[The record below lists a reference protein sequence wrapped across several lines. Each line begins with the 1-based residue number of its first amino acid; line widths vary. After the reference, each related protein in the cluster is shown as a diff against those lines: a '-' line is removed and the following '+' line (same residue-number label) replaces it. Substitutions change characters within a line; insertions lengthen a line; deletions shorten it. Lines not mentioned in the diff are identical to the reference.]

1 MPYGQ
6 PINIFLANSKKKK
19 LQWPDLAELRS
30 ELKFL
35 EDKEARMA
43 ELRKRRT
50 SLNRAVVVNQDA
62 DFDELFKDLEEV
74 REAVARELKE
84 INGGGGRGGGPS
96 LTEEEE
102 ERILSDYDSEG
113 EDGASS
119 KWRSKLDDFGD
130 PAEEEVDHSVRVYY
144 CSRTHSQLS
153 QFVKEVQKTE
163 FSQSGVR
170 LVSLASRY
178 DRTC

>member
-1 MPYGQ
+1 
-6 PINIFLANSKKKK
+6 
-19 LQWPDLAELRS
+19 
-30 ELKFL
+30 
-35 EDKEARMA
+35 MA
-43 ELRKRRT
+43 ELRKRRK
-50 SLNRAVVVNQDA
+50 SLNRTVVVNQDA
-62 DFDELFKDLEEV
+62 EFDELFKDLEEV

-84 INGGGGRGGGPS
+84 INGGGGRSRGGGPSS

-113 EDGASS
+113 EDGGGASS

-130 PAEEEVDHSVRVYY
+130 PPEEEVDHSVRVYY

-178 DRTC
+178 DEFFWVWKMPCHPSRFQLVFCEKSLQLKSQRLQ